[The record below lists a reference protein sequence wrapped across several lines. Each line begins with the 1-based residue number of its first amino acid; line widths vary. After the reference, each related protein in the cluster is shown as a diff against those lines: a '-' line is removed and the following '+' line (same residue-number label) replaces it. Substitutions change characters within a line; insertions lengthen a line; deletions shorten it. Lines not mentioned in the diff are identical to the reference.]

1 MNYKLGTRGSKLSL
15 SQTNWVL
22 EELKKTDSSL
32 SFEIEKITTKG
43 DTDTRPLFAMEQKG
57 IFEKEIDRAVSE
69 KRVDFAVHSMKDVPS
84 ILDSSLTIACVPKR
98 ESVNDVLITND
109 GFSLDTIP
117 SGSTV
122 GSSSL
127 RRAVQI
133 TRKRP
138 DLNVKPIRGNIE
150 TRINKVT
157 EEKIDGI
164 VLAKAGI
171 SRLGVDT
178 KHTILSKDEFLP
190 SPGQGALAIICRSDD
205 SKMIEML
212 KKIEDKNSR
221 IEVEAERSLSEHIDS
236 GCRFPVGAYASVKS
250 DSLILKV
257 GVYSM
262 DGKKSISE
270 SASFKITCPKTKE
283 IVEIVQKMSDPHE
296 YTDEEG
302 VKHKRVY
309 TLPNASIDT
318 QIDPFSSREFV
329 DKTKDKGITMGEL
342 WDASQDASE
351 KREKVLGK
359 DPVKEKYFKNYS
371 KKRRGLKHKD
381 DPSK

>member
-1 MNYKLGTRGSKLSL
+1 MSYKLGTRGSPLSL
-15 SQTNWVL
+15 AQTNWVL
-22 EELKKTDSSL
+22 DELKKTNSSL
-32 SFEIEKITTKG
+32 EFDIEKITTKG
-43 DTDTRPLFAMEQKG
+43 DTDTRPLFEMEQKG

-84 ILDSSLTIACVPKR
+84 TIDSSLTIACVPKR

-109 GFSLDTIP
+109 GFSLNSLP

-133 TRKRP
+133 SRKRP

-150 TRINKVT
+150 TRIKKVT
-157 EEKIDGI
+157 EKEIDGV

-171 SRLGVDT
+171 SRLGVET
-178 KHTILSKDEFLP
+178 NHSILSKDEFLP

-205 SKMIEML
+205 SKTIKML

-236 GCRFPVGAYASVKS
+236 GCRFPVGAYASIKS

-262 DGKKSISE
+262 DGKKSILIEESGASDNPFELGKKIGNELKLQGVSE
-270 SASFKITCPKTKE
+270 IAS
-283 IVEIVQKMSDPHE
+283 
-296 YTDEEG
+296 
-302 VKHKRVY
+302 
-309 TLPNASIDT
+309 N
-318 QIDPFSSREFV
+318 
-329 DKTKDKGITMGEL
+329 
-342 WDASQDASE
+342 W
-351 KREKVLGK
+351 REKLEEWNK
-359 DPVKEKYFKNYS
+359 Q
-371 KKRRGLKHKD
+371 
-381 DPSK
+381 

>member
-1 MNYKLGTRGSKLSL
+1 MSYKLGTRGSPLSL
-15 SQTNWVL
+15 AQTNWVL
-22 EELKKTDSSL
+22 DELKKTNSSL
-32 SFEIEKITTKG
+32 KFDIEKITTKG
-43 DTDTRPLFAMEQKG
+43 DTDTRPLFEMEQKG

-84 ILDSSLTIACVPKR
+84 TLDSSLTIACVPKR
-98 ESVNDVLITND
+98 ESANDVLITNE
-109 GFSLDTIP
+109 GFSLDSIP

-133 TRKRP
+133 SRKRP

-150 TRINKVT
+150 TRINKVI
-157 EEKIDGI
+157 EKKIDGI

-178 KHTILSKDEFLP
+178 KHSILSKDEFLP
-190 SPGQGALAIICRSDD
+190 SPGQGALAIICRNDD
-205 SKMIEML
+205 SKTIEML

-221 IEVEAERSLSEHIDS
+221 IEIEAERSLSEHIDS

-262 DGKKSISE
+262 DGKKSILIEESGTVDNPFELGKKIGNELKSRGVSE
-270 SASFKITCPKTKE
+270 IAS
-283 IVEIVQKMSDPHE
+283 
-296 YTDEEG
+296 
-302 VKHKRVY
+302 
-309 TLPNASIDT
+309 N
-318 QIDPFSSREFV
+318 
-329 DKTKDKGITMGEL
+329 
-342 WDASQDASE
+342 W
-351 KREKVLGK
+351 REKLEEWNK
-359 DPVKEKYFKNYS
+359 Q
-371 KKRRGLKHKD
+371 
-381 DPSK
+381 

>member
-84 ILDSSLTIACVPKR
+84 TLDPSLTIACVPRR
-98 ESVNDVLITND
+98 ESINDVLITND
-109 GFSLDTIP
+109 GYSLDSLP
-117 SGSTV
+117 SDYV
-122 GSSSL
+122 LGSSSL

-133 TRKRP
+133 SRKRP
-138 DLNVKPIRGNIE
+138 DITVKPLRGNIE
-150 TRINKVT
+150 TRINKVIDK
-157 EEKIDGI
+157 KIDGI

-171 SRLGVDT
+171 SRLGVET

-190 SPGQGALAIICRSDD
+190 SPGQGALAIVCRSDD
-205 SKMIEML
+205 SETIEML
-212 KKIEDKNSR
+212 KKIEDKHSR
-221 IEVEAERSLSEHIDS
+221 IEIEAERSLSEHIDS
-236 GCRFPVGAYASVKS
+236 GCRFPVGAYASIKS

-262 DGKKSISE
+262 DGKKSIIIEENGTPENPFELGKKVGNELKSQGVSE
-270 SASFKITCPKTKE
+270 IAS
-283 IVEIVQKMSDPHE
+283 
-296 YTDEEG
+296 
-302 VKHKRVY
+302 
-309 TLPNASIDT
+309 N
-318 QIDPFSSREFV
+318 
-329 DKTKDKGITMGEL
+329 
-342 WDASQDASE
+342 W
-351 KREKVLGK
+351 REKLEEWNK
-359 DPVKEKYFKNYS
+359 Q
-371 KKRRGLKHKD
+371 
-381 DPSK
+381 

>member
-1 MNYKLGTRGSKLSL
+1 MSYKLGTRGSPLSL
-15 SQTNWVL
+15 AQTNWVL
-22 EELKKTDSSL
+22 DELKKTNRSL
-32 SFEIEKITTKG
+32 TFDIEKITTKG
-43 DTDTRPLFAMEQKG
+43 DIDTRPLFEMEQKG

-69 KRVDFAVHSMKDVPS
+69 KRIDFAVHSMKDVPS
-84 ILDSSLTIACVPKR
+84 TIDSSLTIACVPKR

-109 GFSLDTIP
+109 GFSLDSIP

-133 TRKRP
+133 SRKRP

-150 TRINKVT
+150 TRIKKVT
-157 EEKIDGI
+157 EKKIDGI

-171 SRLGVDT
+171 FRLGVET
-178 KHTILSKDEFLP
+178 KHFVLSKDEFLP

-205 SKMIEML
+205 SKTIEML

-221 IEVEAERSLSEHIDS
+221 LEVEAERSLSEHIDS

-262 DGKKSISE
+262 DGKKSIL
-270 SASFKITCPKTKE
+270 I
-283 IVEIVQKMSDPHE
+283 
-296 YTDEEG
+296 EE
-302 VKHKRVY
+302 
-309 TLPNASIDT
+309 NASINN
-318 QIDPFSSREFV
+318 PF
-329 DKTKDKGITMGEL
+329 EL
-342 WDASQDASE
+342 GKKIGNKLKSQGVSEIASNW
-351 KREKVLGK
+351 REKLEEWNK
-359 DPVKEKYFKNYS
+359 Q
-371 KKRRGLKHKD
+371 
-381 DPSK
+381 

>member
-84 ILDSSLTIACVPKR
+84 ALDPSLTIACVPRR

-109 GFSLDTIP
+109 GYSLDSLP
-117 SGSTV
+117 SGYV
-122 GSSSL
+122 IGSSSL

-133 TRKRP
+133 SRKRP
-138 DLNVKPIRGNIE
+138 DITVKPLRGNIE
-150 TRINKVT
+150 TRINKVIDK
-157 EEKIDGI
+157 KIDGI

-171 SRLGVDT
+171 SRLGVET

-190 SPGQGALAIICRSDD
+190 SPGQGALAIVCRSDD
-205 SKMIEML
+205 SKTIEML

-221 IEVEAERSLSEHIDS
+221 IEIEAERSLSEHIDS
-236 GCRFPVGAYASVKS
+236 GCRFPVGAYASIKS
-250 DSLILKV
+250 NSLILKV

-262 DGKKSISE
+262 DGKKSLLIEE
-270 SASFKITCPKTKE
+270 S
-283 IVEIVQKMSDPHE
+283 
-296 YTDEEG
+296 G
-302 VKHKRVY
+302 
-309 TLPNASIDT
+309 SIDN
-318 QIDPFSSREFV
+318 PL
-329 DKTKDKGITMGEL
+329 EL
-342 WDASQDASE
+342 GKKIGNELKSQGVSEIASNW
-351 KREKVLGK
+351 REKL
-359 DPVKEKYFKNYS
+359 EEWN
-371 KKRRGLKHKD
+371 KK
-381 DPSK
+381 